1 MSSLR
6 SAALSALLLV
16 STSALQFS
24 TPRKATTLRS
34 APVET
39 AEAVAEPEAPAVEM
53 LESAAP
59 PPAPPAPPAPK
70 ARIAN
75 KKTEDWFDL
84 ALPWMDRPKMLD
96 RDLAADQGF
105 DPFGLA
111 DSKVSLYSFRE
122 AEVKHARLAM
132 LAAAGWPLAE
142 LWDTSLANVLGLRP
156 IIEENAGRSPSVLN
170 GGLGMVSPVYWAG
183 VLAFAAGIETVS
195 ELRKTRAKAADSQWM
210 LTGSYVPG
218 DLGFDPL
225 GAYTLFGRTEG
236 AKLTM
241 ETAELKNGRLAMVAI
256 VAYVGA
262 EYLTGKPVVEL
273 TPFFFDPFWKTVE
286 NLMFNAPPLYTQ

>member
-1 MSSLR
+1 
-6 SAALSALLLV
+6 
-16 STSALQFS
+16 
-24 TPRKATTLRS
+24 
-34 APVET
+34 
-39 AEAVAEPEAPAVEM
+39 
-53 LESAAP
+53 
-59 PPAPPAPPAPK
+59 
-70 ARIAN
+70 
-75 KKTEDWFDL
+75 
-84 ALPWMDRPKMLD
+84 MDRPKMLD

-142 LWDTSLANVLGLRP
+142 LWDTSLANVLGLCP

-183 VLAFAAGIETVS
+183 VLAFAAGIETV
-195 ELRKTRAKAADSQWM
+195 
-210 LTGSYVPG
+210 
-218 DLGFDPL
+218 
-225 GAYTLFGRTEG
+225 
-236 AKLTM
+236 
-241 ETAELKNGRLAMVAI
+241 AELQNGRLAMVAI